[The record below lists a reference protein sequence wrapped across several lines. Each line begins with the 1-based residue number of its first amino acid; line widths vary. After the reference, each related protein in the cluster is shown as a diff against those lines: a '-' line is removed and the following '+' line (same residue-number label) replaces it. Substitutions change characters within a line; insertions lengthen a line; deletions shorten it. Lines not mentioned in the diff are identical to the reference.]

1 MNEEYEPRFF
11 QSREQDQVKVLIKDR
26 KICEVIDNFSE
37 ELENLFRINFPFI
50 TPATPEYGATL
61 QKFLGRYL
69 DGKKETEAGVWAY
82 YPWRQILVHLPES
95 ADFLKLRTSRNKFL
109 INNEEQ
115 QKFYN
120 SKIGVAGLSV
130 GLAAVNSLVLSG
142 GGGQMRIADFDNL
155 SITNLNRLHSSV
167 CDLSRSKAVIA
178 ARKVYEINPFQILE
192 VFQDGIT
199 TKNISKFFG
208 TESNKLDIFIEE
220 IDDIKLKIDTRI
232 WARKLKIPVVM
243 ATDNGDNA
251 MIDVERFD
259 LEPNRKL
266 FHSRIEE
273 SRLLSIGEKLNMTER
288 IKLASAIV
296 GADITPRT
304 RMSLTMVGTK
314 LPAWPQLGNAATLSG
329 VAVSY
334 ISRRILTG
342 LSMPSGRYEV
352 SLDEKFDPSY
362 FESSSVRDREI
373 DRKEFIFTLNKI
385 FGS

>member
-142 GGGQMRIADFDNL
+142 GGGQM
-155 SITNLNRLHSSV
+155 S
-167 CDLSRSKAVIA
+167 
-178 ARKVYEINPFQILE
+178 EINPFQILE